1 MRSEAV
7 TSLTIE
13 DVDEDLRRR
22 LQRRA
27 GKHGRSVEAEA
38 LGILRSAVARDESEA
53 VPGNLAEAIRA
64 IVEPLGGI
72 ELDIPPRAPAR
83 KPPEFT

>member
-1 MRSEAV
+1 MS
-7 TSLTIE
+7 SITIE
-13 DVDEDLRRR
+13 DVDEDLRLR

-27 GKHGRSVEAEA
+27 VKHGRSVEAEA
-38 LGILRSAVARDESEA
+38 RDLLRSALAAEQNGA

-72 ELDIPPRAPAR
+72 ELDIPACGLVRARHA
-83 KPPEFT
+83 EG

>member
-1 MRSEAV
+1 MPSI
-7 TSLTIE
+7 TIE
-13 DVDEDLRRR
+13 NIDEDLRRR

-27 GKHGRSVEAEA
+27 GRHGHSVEAEA
-38 LGILRSAVARDESEA
+38 LGILRSAVARDEGETA
-53 VPGNLAEAIRA
+53 PGNLAEAIRA

-83 KPPEFT
+83 EPPDFA